1 MAKYQNTHKIIQWN
15 CCGYKANYNE
25 LQLLITEQNPTIIC
39 LQETFKKSNDKTNMK
54 NYEQY
59 DYIHD
64 TGLRA
69 SGGVSIL
76 IRKNIPQSK
85 INISTPL
92 QVVAISATLHKTTAI
107 CSIYIPPQDPINEE
121 QLNNL
126 INQLPK
132 PYILMGDFNNH
143 NILWGSRTT
152 NKRGQTLEKIINN
165 NNLCLHNRKAQTHL
179 SSSSGTFSAID
190 LTLSD
195 PATFIE
201 YNWRVHED
209 SCGSDHFPI
218 IIENAKPGKSDPQ
231 TVSKTPQWNFKKA
244 NWQAYKN
251 YALTP

>member
-1 MAKYQNTHKIIQWN
+1 MSPRNIQ
-15 CCGYKANYNE
+15 
-25 LQLLITEQNPTIIC
+25 
-39 LQETFKKSNDKTNMK
+39 KSNDKTNMK

-64 TGLRA
+64 MGLRA
-69 SGGVSIL
+69 LGGVSIL

-85 INISTPL
+85 ISPPPL
-92 QVVAISATLHKTTAI
+92 QAIAISATLHKTTTI
-107 CSIYIPPQDPINEE
+107 CSIYIPPQDPINKE
-121 QLNNL
+121 LNNL

-132 PYILMGDFNNH
+132 PYILMGDFNSH

-152 NKRGQTLEKIINN
+152 SKRGQTLEKMIN

-218 IIENAKPGKSDPQ
+218 IIENTKLGKSDPQ
-231 TVSKTPQWNFKKA
+231 SQKPHDGTSKKQTSKPT
-244 NWQAYKN
+244 KN